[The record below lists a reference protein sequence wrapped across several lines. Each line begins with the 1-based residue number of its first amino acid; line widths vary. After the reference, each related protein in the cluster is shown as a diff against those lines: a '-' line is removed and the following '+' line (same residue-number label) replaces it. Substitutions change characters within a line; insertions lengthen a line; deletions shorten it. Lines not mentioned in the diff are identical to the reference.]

1 MRGSWPQREKRQ
13 GEWQIVRVPLEGG
26 AVTSLSDTR
35 KLPRKP
41 QKIYVT
47 SPIDLFDITVSKIY
61 IEAMPSSKYPMVPVD
76 EALGIV
82 LAEAMKK
89 FASDKDIALTPL
101 TKARGLV
108 LAEDVTA
115 KIAIPSFRTSILDG
129 FAVSAPMTAGS
140 YPIQSRVH
148 AGAADIL
155 PLQSGSVQYIT
166 TGGAVPPGANAVLR
180 VEDTDVA
187 PSDPD
192 RVAIRVDVPA
202 GTSNIR
208 EVGSDI
214 SADQQV
220 LAAGRKVGAAEIGI
234 LCSIGVTEV
243 RCYRPPV
250 VGVMST
256 GDELVNAWEA
266 PSGTQIRDS
275 NRAAIIAAL
284 EEVICRALLR
294 FHGFSQYFDSYRMD
308 FAVLT

>member
-1 MRGSWPQREKRQ
+1 M
-13 GEWQIVRVPLEGG
+13 I
-26 AVTSLSDTR
+26 
-35 KLPRKP
+35 
-41 QKIYVT
+41 
-47 SPIDLFDITVSKIY
+47 
-61 IEAMPSSKYPMVPVD
+61 PVD

-89 FASDKDIALTPL
+89 ILADRDLALTPV

-115 KIAIPSFRTSILDG
+115 KTPIPSFRTSILDG
-129 FAVSAPMTAGS
+129 FAVNAPLAAGS

-148 AGAADIL
+148 AGAADIV
-155 PLQSGSVQYIT
+155 PLQSGAVQYIT

-180 VEDTDVA
+180 VEDTDVEPA
-187 PSDPD
+187 DPY

-202 GTSNIR
+202 GSSSIR

-214 SADQQV
+214 SAGQRV
-220 LAAGRKVGAAEIGI
+220 LTAGQRIGAAEIGI

-243 RCYRPPV
+243 LCYRPPV

-256 GDELVNAWEA
+256 GDELVNAWET

-275 NRAAIIAAL
+275 NRATITAAL
-284 EEVICRALLR
+284 EEVLCRIVHFL
-294 FHGFSQYFDSYRMD
+294 
-308 FAVLT
+308 